1 MIGQLLIYCAIMLL
15 ETIRYNGQI
24 PTKLTVWSKY
34 NVYKA
39 DKKYQNIA
47 KLLGL
52 KADTPE
58 QGVEEFAKA
67 VENLIVEIG
76 LETNF
81 KQLNV
86 DENSWNEKIASIAV
100 AAYED

>member
-1 MIGQLLIYCAIMLL
+1 M
-15 ETIRYNGQI
+15 
-24 PTKLTVWSKY
+24 K
-34 NVYKA
+34 
-39 DKKYQNIA
+39 
-47 KLLGL
+47 
-52 KADTPE
+52 
-58 QGVEEFAKA
+58 EFAKA

>member
-1 MIGQLLIYCAIMLL
+1 M
-15 ETIRYNGQI
+15 
-24 PTKLTVWSKY
+24 
-34 NVYKA
+34 
-39 DKKYQNIA
+39 
-47 KLLGL
+47 LGL
-52 KADTPE
+52 KADTPK